1 MWAATSSAESGGVQN
16 GTNRGKTMITQHVD
30 FRTVQVEIESR
41 YPQRRRVRR
50 DSSLEIMR
58 RTMARHSR
66 EENDPGRAR

>member
-1 MWAATSSAESGGVQN
+1 MN
-16 GTNRGKTMITQHVD
+16 TQHLD

-58 RTMARHSR
+58 RTMARASR
-66 EENDPGRAR
+66 EENNPGRTR